1 MEHYPGGP
9 REVPGD
15 RIAAAMTQSVPPR
28 ERLRA
33 RIWSM
38 AQTRSHTP
46 PRRPL
51 HDVDVVDGK
60 QVSVRRFANRGFK
73 AVVGPTPRVPKIDH
87 HPPDPWLTIDRSCIR
102 RLPSLGHKGHQFD
115 ASLTDPQERIITP
128 KGDAVIR
135 REHLG
140 AAVANEPD
148 GFLNETSKTARDC
161 PILLHRVEARGQ
173 RRRRE
178 SSALGDGQCP
188 TARHPRGARSLGNTR
203 KELTRRSTHS
213 AVAQRNSITARANVG
228 LLKRVSAVRICPVAL
243 SRFRESGRFHR
254 IIESARH
261 HCGCVHEDAYCLGTR
276 RGS

>member
-1 MEHYPGGP
+1 
-9 REVPGD
+9 
-15 RIAAAMTQSVPPR
+15 
-28 ERLRA
+28 
-33 RIWSM
+33 M

-102 RLPSLGHKGHQFD
+102 RLPSLGHKGHQFE

-213 AVAQRNSITARANVG
+213 AVAQGNSITARANVG

-243 SRFRESGRFHR
+243 SRSRESGRFHR

-261 HCGCVHEDAYCLGTR
+261 HSRCVHEDAYCLGTR